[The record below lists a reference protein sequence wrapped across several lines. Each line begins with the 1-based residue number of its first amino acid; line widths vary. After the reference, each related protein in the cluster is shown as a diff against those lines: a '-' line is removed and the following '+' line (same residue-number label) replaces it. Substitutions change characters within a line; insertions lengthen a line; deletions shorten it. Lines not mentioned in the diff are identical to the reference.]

1 MDPVEITSDTSFKSI
16 VLENEP
22 EEELTMAE
30 EQEERV
36 KPLTRIPGIFL
47 GAEGG
52 MTSPEIA
59 DNTRLRS
66 GKVIKKEKTKAELI
80 SQNPTSTELEAL
92 VQSQKQLQNTME
104 NMVKVM
110 STMAVQPQSPLISSS
125 LGPMN
130 FNNNSGEGT
139 EVPNMSNTTVVAG
152 NTRGSQTEVLTNRA
166 STSSSNQNTSMDQ
179 RSSAPVNNQVTQ
191 SHNIRAFSW
200 KTFPDAEKFSGTESS
215 VRFEDWLRRFDLL
228 CQVNNSD
235 TEEEKAKILLLALKD
250 EASYFILGEPN
261 VANLTYQQL
270 VEKLSDRFGAARSL
284 STDKKNLANR
294 KKKRDETWQQMSDDI
309 YRMAGRIYAGAPG
322 VIARE
327 AKDAFLKAIP
337 DHLRMSVA
345 ASNPETLRDCVD
357 KVSLACYAMNYDEQ
371 GNKRSSVNF
380 SGAMRNNYSKNPVN
394 GRYSGN
400 ASSEKEKGNADG
412 RIPFSS
418 YMKNRRCWNCDEV
431 GHHKRYCPHPPRP
444 ENSGNASESQ

>member
-1 MDPVEITSDTSFKSI
+1 
-16 VLENEP
+16 
-22 EEELTMAE
+22 
-30 EQEERV
+30 
-36 KPLTRIPGIFL
+36 
-47 GAEGG
+47 
-52 MTSPEIA
+52 
-59 DNTRLRS
+59 
-66 GKVIKKEKTKAELI
+66 
-80 SQNPTSTELEAL
+80 
-92 VQSQKQLQNTME
+92 
-104 NMVKVM
+104 
-110 STMAVQPQSPLISSS
+110 MAVQPQPRLISSS

-139 EVPNMSNTTVVAG
+139 EVPSMSNTSVAAG
-152 NTRGSQTEVLTNRA
+152 NTRSSQTEVLTTRD
-166 STSSSNQNTSMDQ
+166 STSNSNPSIGMDQ
-179 RSSAPVNNQVTQ
+179 RSSAPLNNQVSQ
-191 SHNIRAFSW
+191 SQNIRAFSW

-228 CQVNNSD
+228 CQVYNSD

-261 VANLTYQQL
+261 VANLMYQQL

-294 KKKRDETWQQMSDDI
+294 KKRRDETWQQTSDDI
-309 YRMAGRIYAGAPG
+309 YRMAGRIYAVAPS

-345 ASNPETLRDCVD
+345 ASKSETLRDCVD

-380 SGAMRNNYSKNPVN
+380 SGAIRNNYSKNTGN
-394 GRYSGN
+394 GRYNGG
-400 ASSEKEKGNADG
+400 KPPEKGKGKCGMGAFPLQNTS
-412 RIPFSS
+412 R
-418 YMKNRRCWNCDEV
+418 
-431 GHHKRYCPHPPRP
+431 
-444 ENSGNASESQ
+444 

>member
-1 MDPVEITSDTSFKSI
+1 M
-16 VLENEP
+16 
-22 EEELTMAE
+22 
-30 EQEERV
+30 
-36 KPLTRIPGIFL
+36 
-47 GAEGG
+47 
-52 MTSPEIA
+52 
-59 DNTRLRS
+59 
-66 GKVIKKEKTKAELI
+66 I

-92 VQSQKQLQNTME
+92 IQSQRQLQSTME

-110 STMAVQPQSPLISSS
+110 GTMTVQPQSPLISSS

-152 NTRGSQTEVLTNRA
+152 NTRSSQTEVLTNRA

-179 RSSAPVNNQVTQ
+179 RSSAPVNSQVSQ

-309 YRMAGRIYAGAPG
+309 YRMAGRIYAGAPS

-380 SGAMRNNYSKNPVN
+380 SGAMRNNYSKNTGN
-394 GRYSGN
+394 GRYGGS
-400 ASSEKEKGNADG
+400 ASPEKEKGNADG
-412 RIPFSS
+412 RIPFSD
-418 YMKNRRCWNCDEV
+418 YMKSRRCWNCDEV
-431 GHHKRYCPHPPRP
+431 GHHRRYCPHPPRP
-444 ENSGNASESQ
+444 EKSGNASESQ

>member
-1 MDPVEITSDTSFKSI
+1 
-16 VLENEP
+16 
-22 EEELTMAE
+22 
-30 EQEERV
+30 
-36 KPLTRIPGIFL
+36 
-47 GAEGG
+47 
-52 MTSPEIA
+52 
-59 DNTRLRS
+59 
-66 GKVIKKEKTKAELI
+66 
-80 SQNPTSTELEAL
+80 
-92 VQSQKQLQNTME
+92 
-104 NMVKVM
+104 MVKVT
-110 STMAVQPQSPLISSS
+110 SSLTVQPQSQLISSS
-125 LGPMN
+125 SGTMN

-139 EVPNMSNTTVVAG
+139 KIPSMSNTTVTAG
-152 NTRGSQTEVLTNRA
+152 NTRNSQTEMLTTRD
-166 STSSSNQNTSMDQ
+166 SPSNSNTGIRMDQ
-179 RSSAPVNNQVTQ
+179 RSSVPVNNQVSQ
-191 SHNIRAFSW
+191 SQNIRAFLW

-235 TEEEKAKILLLALKD
+235 IEEEKAKILLLALKD

-284 STDKKNLANR
+284 TTDRKHLANR
-294 KKKRDETWQQMSDDI
+294 KKRRDETWQQMSDDI
-309 YRMAGRIYAGAPG
+309 YRMAGRIYAGSPS

-380 SGAMRNNYSKNPVN
+380 SGATRGNYSKNPGN
-394 GRYSGN
+394 GRYSG
-400 ASSEKEKGNADG
+400 SKPPEEVKGNVDG
-412 RIPFSS
+412 RIPTQNTS
-418 YMKNRRCWNCDEV
+418 RQEDV
-431 GHHKRYCPHPPRP
+431 GIVMR
-444 ENSGNASESQ
+444 